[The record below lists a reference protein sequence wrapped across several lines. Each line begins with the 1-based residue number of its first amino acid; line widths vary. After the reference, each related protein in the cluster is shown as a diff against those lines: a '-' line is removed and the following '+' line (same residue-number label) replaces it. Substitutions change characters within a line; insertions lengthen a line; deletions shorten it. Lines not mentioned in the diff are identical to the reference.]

1 MECLLNLCS
10 ILALIKS
17 VIFWRWFSDVAR
29 MGFVSPSL
37 GITAPFISPSP
48 FISSVASLSV
58 FGMSQACYAA
68 CPQLLLYVWLAIT
81 CLSVCIWKSH
91 RIFAWLF
98 SSIFRGGAHFDLGT
112 SSPYSV
118 QMYSIVCQLY
128 LVMYTLATSILP
140 QVTTTHLCSGSKRHH
155 RPSSTGC
162 VSDLLCS
169 GVEPRAP
176 GKSIHAE
183 YKRMW

>member
-1 MECLLNLCS
+1 MVFRCCSDGICFSQFGDHCSFHITFTFHIFCSFPFSLWYVSGFLLIPHWSL
-10 ILALIKS
+10 
-17 VIFWRWFSDVAR
+17 R
-29 MGFVSPSL
+29 SP
-37 GITAPFISPSP
+37 
-48 FISSVASLSV
+48 
-58 FGMSQACYAA
+58 YAA